1 MTATALAAATAHPQA
16 ETLHGLAQA
25 LAGPR
30 EQIES
35 TFLDVG
41 AGLAEGADILNR
53 VTRAFEALPAQ
64 LQSPDMAEA
73 SARLAEVGA
82 QAQAMAELFANEQ
95 ADLARLHAVVA
106 AAAHPIADLRRAVK
120 MMNIVAINAR
130 VVAAGIAVRGD
141 DFEVFTTDIAQL
153 SESAASTIQA
163 FTQVY
168 ERLTIEVAQA
178 AQQRGQFENAHAD
191 TLAALAQSM
200 QQALDALSSQRA
212 VAVNS
217 ASETSRITRQ
227 IADRI
232 GNAVMALQVGDSTRQ
247 RIEHVESGIDALCGL
262 LRDAEMGADEQAVAI
277 TAMGGLQ
284 AKQLDA
290 AADAFEQD
298 VADAAAALTDLA
310 ADASGIV
317 RRSRETYGHDD
328 GGESALATLSRAV
341 SAAARV
347 LHDCEAERGKLE
359 QVASA
364 VLSTVGV
371 LLGHVEAVQEIEAN
385 MRLVSLNA
393 AVKCAQLGPRGA
405 ALNVIARQLRELTGE
420 TVTAAEGAMQ
430 GLHEAGGLARAFG
443 EAASGDTTSRIG
455 RLEHDATASLLL
467 LQGVETALAE
477 ALGGL
482 ERDVPRVR
490 ALLEDAAGRFTTQA
504 MISDGMRS
512 LREELDALCPG
523 VDIDAPNAA
532 LAQLITEH
540 SRRYTMDGERRIHE
554 QMFGTSLSIAA
565 PAPAPATDTA
575 ADDLDIFF

>member
-1 MTATALAAATAHPQA
+1 MTALARVPVAQDSAAPA
-16 ETLHGLAQA
+16 LRSLADA
-25 LAGPR
+25 LVGPR

-73 SARLAEVGA
+73 SSRLAEVGE
-82 QAQAMAELFANEQ
+82 QAQAMAILFANEQ
-95 ADLARLHAVVA
+95 ADLARLDTVVA

-141 DFEVFTTDIAQL
+141 DFEVFTTDIAAL

-168 ERLTIEVAQA
+168 ERLTSEVAQA
-178 AQQRGQFENAHAD
+178 AHQSGQFENAHAD
-191 TLAALAQSM
+191 TLGALAQSM
-200 QQALDALSSQRA
+200 QQALDALARQRA
-212 VAVNS
+212 ISVDGTA
-217 ASETSRITRQ
+217 ETGRITRQ

-247 RIEHVESGIDALCGL
+247 RIEHVESGISALCAL
-262 LRDAEMGADEQAVAI
+262 IESDDLTEAQRTQATA
-277 TAMGGLQ
+277 AMGTLQ
-284 AKQLDA
+284 ANQLGA

-298 VADAAAALTDLA
+298 VADAGAALADLA

-317 RRSRETYGHDD
+317 RKSRETYGHND
-328 GGESALATLSRAV
+328 GGESALATLSQAV
-341 SAAARV
+341 SNAAKV
-347 LHDCEAERGKLE
+347 LHDCESERGKLE

-364 VLSTVGV
+364 VLSTVGI

-430 GLHEAGGLARAFG
+430 GLHEAGKLARAFG

-467 LQGVETALAE
+467 LQGVETALAQ
-477 ALGGL
+477 ALGAL
-482 ERDVPRVR
+482 ERDVPKVR

-512 LREELDALCPG
+512 LKEELVELCPQADFDRPEG
-523 VDIDAPNAA
+523 A
-532 LAQLITEH
+532 LALALTEH

-554 QMFGTSLSIAA
+554 QMFGKTLAVAA
-565 PAPAPATDTA
+565 PTPAPADTA
-575 ADDLDIFF
+575 TDDLDIFF

>member
-1 MTATALAAATAHPQA
+1 MTALAFASAGPDADTAT
-16 ETLHGLAQA
+16 LRA
-25 LAGPR
+25 LADALVGPR

-41 AGLAEGADILNR
+41 AGLAQGADILNR

-73 SARLAEVGA
+73 STRLAEVGE
-82 QAQAMAELFANEQ
+82 QAQAMATLFANEQ
-95 ADLARLHAVVA
+95 ADLARLDAVVA

-130 VVAAGIAVRGD
+130 VVAAGVAVRGD

-168 ERLTIEVAQA
+168 ERLTGEVAQA

-191 TLAALAQSM
+191 TLGALALSM
-200 QQALDALSSQRA
+200 TQALDALARQRA
-212 VAVNS
+212 VSVDGTA
-217 ASETSRITRQ
+217 ETGRITRQ
-227 IADRI
+227 IANRI

-247 RIEHVESGIDALCGL
+247 RIEHVESGIAALCGL
-262 LRDAEMGADEQAVAI
+262 IEGATLSDEQGVTALA
-277 TAMGGLQ
+277 AMGTLQ
-284 AKQLDA
+284 ANQLGA

-298 VADAAAALTDLA
+298 VADAAAALGDLA
-310 ADASGIV
+310 SDASGIV
-317 RRSRETYGHDD
+317 RKSRETYGHND
-328 GGESALATLSRAV
+328 GGESALATLSQAV
-341 SAAARV
+341 SHAAKV
-347 LHDCEAERGKLE
+347 LHDCETERGKLE
-359 QVASA
+359 TVASA
-364 VLSTVGV
+364 VLGTVEV
-371 LLGHVEAVQEIEAN
+371 LLGHVAAVQEIEAN

-420 TVTAAEGAMQ
+420 TVKAAEGAMQ
-430 GLHEAGGLARAFG
+430 GLHEAAKLARAFG
-443 EAASGDTTSRIG
+443 EAASGDTTNRIG

-477 ALGGL
+477 ALGAL

-512 LREELDALCPG
+512 LKEELVALCPQE
-523 VDIDAPNAA
+523 AFKQPEAA
-532 LAQLITEH
+532 LAEILTEH

-554 QMFGTSLSIAA
+554 QMFGKALAVAA
-565 PAPAPATDTA
+565 PTPAPTETD
-575 ADDLDIFF
+575 DSDIFF

>member
-1 MTATALAAATAHPQA
+1 MTALAFASGSPDIDTAPLRGVA
-16 ETLHGLAQA
+16 DA
-25 LAGPR
+25 LVAPR

-41 AGLAEGADILNR
+41 AGLAQGADILNR

-73 SARLAEVGA
+73 SSRLAEVGE
-82 QAQAMAELFANEQ
+82 QAQAMAALFANEQ
-95 ADLARLHAVVA
+95 ADLARLNTVVA

-168 ERLTIEVAQA
+168 ERLTGEVAQA

-191 TLAALAQSM
+191 TLGALAHSM
-200 QQALDALSSQRA
+200 QQALDALARQRA
-212 VAVNS
+212 VSVDGTA
-217 ASETSRITRQ
+217 ETGRITRQ
-227 IADRI
+227 ISNRI

-247 RIEHVESGIDALCGL
+247 RIEHVESGIAALCGL
-262 LRDAEMGADEQAVAI
+262 IEGENLSDEQGMTALA
-277 TAMGGLQ
+277 AMGTLQ
-284 AKQLDA
+284 ANQLAA

-298 VADAAAALTDLA
+298 VADAAAALGDLA
-310 ADASGIV
+310 SDANGIV
-317 RRSRETYGHDD
+317 RKSRETYGHND
-328 GGESALATLSRAV
+328 GGESALATLSQAV
-341 SAAARV
+341 SHAAKV
-347 LHDCEAERGKLE
+347 LHDCESERGKLE
-359 QVASA
+359 TVASA

-371 LLGHVEAVQEIEAN
+371 LLGHVAAVQEIEAN

-430 GLHEAGGLARAFG
+430 GLHEAGKLARAFG
-443 EAASGDTTSRIG
+443 EAASGDTTNRIG

-467 LQGVETALAE
+467 LQGVETALGE
-477 ALGGL
+477 ALGAL

-490 ALLEDAAGRFTTQA
+490 ALLEDAAGRFITQA

-512 LREELDALCPG
+512 LKEELVALCPEG
-523 VDIDAPNAA
+523 AFDRPEGA
-532 LAQLITEH
+532 LAEVLTEH

-554 QMFGTSLSIAA
+554 QMFGKTLAVAA
-565 PAPAPATDTA
+565 PMPAPAETD
-575 ADDLDIFF
+575 DSDIFF